1 MGLENP
7 FGVLTGHIPACS
19 HENPCILIQLLFTK
33 KFIKKPSITGIH
45 ISDPNKSPI
54 PTTHGGSIIKL
65 PSGALTTTYE
75 RHNIDRVN
83 LSTNLTDAKQ
93 WDDDHTLTI
102 SDWDNSSSADY
113 VDFSTAGR
121 YSVTYTMEDVN
132 NVETTEEIVITVKDT
147 VAPTLYNVRLQSD
160 NNTPFDD
167 NSTWARVGDK
177 VTLSFKSSEKLQNDV
192 VVTMASGGTAVKNSI
207 TSADVVNNTD
217 VGTMDTWMELHSYSY
232 ITHEDDVNGEIT
244 FTPQLQHITSS
255 LSNAALLSYHN
266 SCII

>member
-1 MGLENP
+1 MYEIDQNIKAFEFKIESNDDNPGSLHSIASSGNCESEHFLRNLNIGTGKVVGLENP

-102 SDWDNSSSADY
+102 SDWDNSG
-113 VDFSTAGR
+113 FR
-121 YSVTYTMEDVN
+121 IMLIFLQQEH
-132 NVETTEEIVITVKDT
+132 IV
-147 VAPTLYNVRLQSD
+147 
-160 NNTPFDD
+160 
-167 NSTWARVGDK
+167 
-177 VTLSFKSSEKLQNDV
+177 
-192 VVTMASGGTAVKNSI
+192 
-207 TSADVVNNTD
+207 
-217 VGTMDTWMELHSYSY
+217 
-232 ITHEDDVNGEIT
+232 
-244 FTPQLQHITSS
+244 
-255 LSNAALLSYHN
+255 
-266 SCII
+266 